1 MPEPKWT
8 EELYQGQ
15 HHTDALLHKTSL
27 LLAMAWHSSHKDNC
41 PLNVADDLLQA
52 YVNTRRAIQTRD
64 ENGKRFGA
72 RAAYFAMQGEVR
84 NMQMADPKTGLG
96 NIMQFDQPF
105 PS

>member
-1 MPEPKWT
+1 MPEPKWS
-8 EELYQGQ
+8 EEVYQGQ

-27 LLAMAWHSSHKDNC
+27 QLAMAWHRSQKDNC
-41 PLNVADDLLQA
+41 PHEVTDNLMQA

-72 RAAYFAMQGEVR
+72 RAAYFAMQGDVS
-84 NMQMADPKTGLG
+84 NMQKADPKTGLG

>member
-1 MPEPKWT
+1 MPEPNWT

-15 HHTDALLHKTSL
+15 HHTDALLHQTSL
-27 LLAMAWHSSHKDNC
+27 QLAMAWHSSHKNNC
-41 PLNVADDLLQA
+41 PLEVTDDLMQA

-72 RAAYFAMQGEVR
+72 RAAYFAMQGEIR
-84 NMQMADPKTGLG
+84 NMEMADPKTGLG
-96 NIMQFDQPF
+96 TIMQFDQPF